1 MERSCNAAVTTLS
14 QAEGVGERTG
24 LLVIRAWREVD
35 SPVPL
40 RAEIRLARDVSEGFQ
55 RRLTVTEA
63 EQVTRIVLDW
73 LAVVLENSQV

>member
-1 MERSCNAAVTTLS
+1 M
-14 QAEGVGERTG
+14 GERTG
-24 LLVIRAWREVD
+24 LLVIRAWRELD

-55 RRLTVTEA
+55 RRLTVTDVD
-63 EQVTRIVLDW
+63 QVTRIVLDW

>member
-1 MERSCNAAVTTLS
+1 M
-14 QAEGVGERTG
+14 GERTG